1 MRRPTPRNFSLKDD
15 APDFGKQPILVIEVP
30 RELVNK
36 KTRSK
41 YFGQKRSTLDL
52 DLVIAP
58 DRWKFIGKF
67 LLVYTNQ
74 EQVRYLLYCPLSS
87 HPFPHPIF
95 ESFIIGILCF
105 PT

>member
-58 DRWKFIGKF
+58 DRWKVIGKF

-74 EQVRYLLYCPLSS
+74 E
-87 HPFPHPIF
+87 
-95 ESFIIGILCF
+95 
-105 PT
+105 